1 MKQPHS
7 MKRQMGIGFA
17 IGILITWVV
26 ATIIALMVLR
36 HELDE
41 AFDSSLQET
50 AQRLLSL
57 AAGDILS
64 REDVPV

>member
-7 MKRQMGIGFA
+7 MKRQMGIGLA

-36 HELDE
+36 HELGE

-57 AAGDILS
+57 AAV
-64 REDVPV
+64 DV